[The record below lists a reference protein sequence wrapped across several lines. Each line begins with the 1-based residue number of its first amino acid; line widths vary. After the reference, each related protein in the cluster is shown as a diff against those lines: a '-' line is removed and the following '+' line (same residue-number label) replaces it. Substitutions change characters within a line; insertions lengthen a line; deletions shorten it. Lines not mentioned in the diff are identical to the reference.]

1 MRFLSNLLLA
11 RSLSVITKAA
21 AKGPILVVD
30 VGAKYVSQSSIFKQ
44 MVLSGLDIKY
54 LPLRPTISEQDR

>member
-21 AKGPILVVD
+21 AKGPVLVVD
-30 VGAKYVSQSSIFKQ
+30 VGAKYVS
-44 MVLSGLDIKY
+44 
-54 LPLRPTISEQDR
+54 